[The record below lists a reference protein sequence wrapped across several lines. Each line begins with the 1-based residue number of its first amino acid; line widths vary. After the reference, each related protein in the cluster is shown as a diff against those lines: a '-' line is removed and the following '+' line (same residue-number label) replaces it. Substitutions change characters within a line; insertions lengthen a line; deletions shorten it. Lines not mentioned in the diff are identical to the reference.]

1 MHTQLYSENLNRK
14 CSFEYLDLDKKIM
27 FFFKKYGAGRWSRFI
42 RLRSNTAMNVL
53 VPKKGGRIFY

>member
-27 FFFKKYGAGRWSRFI
+27 FFKEI
-42 RLRSNTAMNVL
+42 RCGEVE
-53 VPKKGGRIFY
+53 